1 MTKRYNILYL
11 QVVAVV
17 LLMLSGVMSEVKA
30 QDNDDRWV
38 LIEKNSTEEYYYD
51 SLTVERDSN
60 TIMVWIK
67 TVYKEKIKD
76 EDGKE
81 MKSAV
86 NALYLYCD
94 KNRYTMKD
102 VEVTYKNGKRKSI
115 DYEEKDKPIKP
126 ESLIEKVSK
135 IFCNV
140 EQ

>member
-1 MTKRYNILYL
+1 MTKKHNILCL
-11 QVVAVV
+11 QIVIGAFVV
-17 LLMLSGVMSEVKA
+17 LSSLFSDAKA
-30 QDNDDRWV
+30 QDNNDRWV
-38 LIEKNSTEEYYYD
+38 TIEKNATEEYYYD
-51 SLTVERDSN
+51 SLTVSRDSN
-60 TIMVWIK
+60 SVMVWIK

-102 VEVTYKNGKRKSI
+102 VEVTYKDGKRKSI

-126 ESLIEKVSK
+126 ESLREKVSK
-135 IFCNV
+135 IFCNA
-140 EQ
+140 EH